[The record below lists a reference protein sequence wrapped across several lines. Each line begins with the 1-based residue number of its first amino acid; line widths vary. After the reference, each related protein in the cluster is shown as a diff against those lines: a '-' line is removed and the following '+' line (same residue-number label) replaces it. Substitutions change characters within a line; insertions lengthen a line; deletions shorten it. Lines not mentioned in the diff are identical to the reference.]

1 MRLADLV
8 TGPWAILPDK
18 LVELQE
24 IYALHLRGERV
35 DLAAV
40 EARLGRPLN
49 NEPKPFEVINGVAVI
64 PVSGIIAPKAS
75 LFMDVSGAVSTQ
87 RVQRDLE
94 QAISDPSV
102 KAVIVYLDTPGGST
116 LGTPEL
122 GTAIMQA
129 RAKKPVVAYTD
140 GQMLSAGYWLGSAA
154 SAIYIS
160 GPTVNVGSIGVV
172 MGHRDTSQAEAA
184 MGIKTTEITAGKY
197 KRITTQYEPLSKAG
211 REHMQATVD
220 YLYSLFVNAVA
231 DHRGVSVD
239 QVLSDMA
246 DGRVFIGQQAIDAG
260 LVDGYKSLNELIDQL
275 AKDPGSVVSTPPG
288 SRPKAITATTTSGST
303 EPDFISAKGNT
314 MSTPEAQQ
322 ASQAA
327 ISAAVQ
333 QSIAGLNK
341 ESLQQGN
348 PTLYAAL
355 QNEFQASG
363 AAAERQRILD
373 VQGQTM
379 AGHEKLINTLMF
391 DGKTTGPEA
400 AVQVL
405 AAHRAQMG
413 QAAQNHFAD
422 APQAAAGSASAAA
435 AAASS
440 GSEAKT
446 RDQKAAEASAYAKE
460 KGIEF
465 ADAYKEL
472 GFDK

>member
-1 MRLADLV
+1 MSLFDIV
-8 TGPWAILPDK
+8 SGPWAILPDK

-24 IYALHLRGERV
+24 VYAIHLRGERV

-75 LFMDVSGAVSTQ
+75 LFMDVSGGISTQ

-94 QAISDPSV
+94 QAIADPSV
-102 KAVIVYLDTPGGST
+102 KAVIMYLDTPGGST

-129 RAKKPVVAYTD
+129 RAKKPVVAFTD

-197 KRITTQYEPLSKAG
+197 KRITTQYEPLSTAG

-288 SRPKAITATTTSGST
+288 SRPKAISATTTSGST

-314 MSTPEAQQ
+314 MSTPEAN
-322 ASQAA
+322 QAA
-327 ISAAVQ
+327 IAAAVQ

-341 ESLQQGN
+341 DTLQQGN
-348 PTLYAAL
+348 PSLFAAL
-355 QNEFQASG
+355 QSEFQANG

-422 APQAAAGSASAAA
+422 APSAAAGSASAAA

-446 RDQKAAEASAYAKE
+446 REQKAAEASAYASKNNVD
-460 KGIEF
+460 F
-465 ADAYKEL
+465 ATAYKEL
-472 GFDK
+472 GFDE